1 MKTREGQWCTRMSQ
15 RDAVGAI
22 ARGDNFEASAMCGYA
37 LNDAT
42 WVPVGQAYGEALRR
56 FKENQSRVRYV
67 VKSYA
72 TPIAWKLDD
81 GTWEVPAEKYSRTTS
96 KHQSLTARGVQKSCE
111 DGGMVIHIR

>member
-81 GTWEVPAEKYSRTTS
+81 GTWEVPAEKYSVTTS
-96 KHQSLTARGVQKSCE
+96 RHQSFVRRAVQLAE
-111 DGGMVIHIR
+111 YEGGQA